1 MSLTYAQYLT
11 TIATMAVVDPADPSL
26 LAILPN
32 AIDYTELR
40 IQRDLD
46 LLATVSSNTTFG
58 LTANQR
64 ALSFTQGTFVT
75 IQDVNIL
82 KPVGQ
87 SNPNS
92 ATRNPCLPV
101 AKEFLDYTYPSSSGA
116 AVPVWFA
123 MLNQNT
129 LYFGPWPD
137 QAYTVEL
144 VGTVRF
150 TPLSASNTSNWLSL
164 YVPDLYIAAS
174 MVYLSLY
181 QRNFSAAQA
190 SNDPA
195 MAGSWEQQYQLLK
208 SAALIEEV
216 RKKFQSTAWSSQS
229 PSPAATPSR

>member
-11 TIATMAVVDPADPSL
+11 TIATMAVVDPADASL

-46 LLATVSSNTTFG
+46 LLATVNSNTTFA

-75 IQDVNIL
+75 IQDVNVL
-82 KPVGQ
+82 TPAGQ
-87 SNPNS
+87 SNPNLT
-92 ATRNPCLPV
+92 TRNPCLPV

-150 TPLSASNTSNWLSL
+150 TPLSASNTSNFLST
-164 YVPDLYIAAS
+164 YFPDLYVQAS
-174 MVYLSLY
+174 MIYISQF
-181 QRNFSAAQA
+181 QRQFGAA
-190 SNDPA
+190 SNDPQ
-195 MAGSWEQQYQLLK
+195 MPGSYEAQYQMLLK
-208 SAALIEEV
+208 SAMTEER
-216 RKKFQSTAWSSQS
+216 RKMFASVAWTSQS
-229 PSPAATPSR
+229 PSPIATPSR